1 MYNQKEKRPWIQKLL
16 RAIKCFSSKYT
27 SLSSMKIQ
35 YMRRKIAICL
45 KITFSEEDKIEP
57 FPKK

>member
-1 MYNQKEKRPWIQKLL
+1 M
-16 RAIKCFSSKYT
+16 FFSKYT
-27 SLSSMKIQ
+27 SLSSIKIQ

-45 KITFSEEDKIEP
+45 KITFSEEDKIEH